1 MIPAL
6 FGLAGS
12 LTAGGLNYAGQAS
25 ANKATRKMVRDQMS
39 FQEGSVKD
47 QMAFQER
54 MSNTAY
60 QRAKQD
66 MLAAGLNPILA
77 YNQGGASTPSGSSAS
92 GAAATMQN
100 VASGA
105 VNSAI
110 EARRA
115 IAEVNNLREQNKQIK
130 SQTELNRA
138 MTQQAYEIAG
148 KAGSDTVRSWVDTL
162 GDKAKDFLPWLMMLL
177 KRKR

>member
-1 MIPAL
+1 
-6 FGLAGS
+6 
-12 LTAGGLNYAGQAS
+12 
-25 ANKATRKMVRDQMS
+25 
-39 FQEGSVKD
+39 
-47 QMAFQER
+47 
-54 MSNTAY
+54 
-60 QRAKQD
+60 
-66 MLAAGLNPILA
+66 
-77 YNQGGASTPSGSSAS
+77 
-92 GAAATMQN
+92 MQN

-130 SQTELNRA
+130 SQTDLNKA

-148 KAGSDTVRSWVDTL
+148 KAGSDTVRSWVDTFRRQGKGFFAL
-162 GDKAKDFLPWLMMLL
+162 VNDVV

>member
-1 MIPAL
+1 
-6 FGLAGS
+6 
-12 LTAGGLNYAGQAS
+12 
-25 ANKATRKMVRDQMS
+25 
-39 FQEGSVKD
+39 
-47 QMAFQER
+47 
-54 MSNTAY
+54 
-60 QRAKQD
+60 
-66 MLAAGLNPILA
+66 
-77 YNQGGASTPSGSSAS
+77 
-92 GAAATMQN
+92 MQN

-148 KAGSDTVRSWVDTL
+148 KAGSDTVRSWVDTWRQGKGFFAL
-162 GDKAKDFLPWLMMLL
+162 VNDVVKG
-177 KRKR
+177 KR